1 MTLRCPNDIENYDG
15 NRLAECPKSNKIL
28 IISETCKTR
37 EDLDRS
43 YHLFGLHTAISMLTS
58 SYYQAKFF
66 YDRIRFGKGE
76 PILDDIEFVFE
87 KSIRTAL
94 GKFEENPYA
103 IVFMG
108 HGDFHSIQDGTG
120 EWISDIDVANLL
132 NTLKSDL
139 FFLLLP
145 VCHSKQFG
153 DNLLKYTDKIIVLD
167 ARYPDKPS
175 EGKEYFDGNDDAS
188 RATLS
193 LNTWSRWNE
202 EVNYHIIEYIFDNYG
217 EEFQNGLKKTFDERR
232 SAG

>member
-1 MTLRCPNDIENYDG
+1 MTLRCPKDIENYDG

-28 IISETCKTR
+28 IISEACKTR
-37 EDLDRS
+37 EDLDKS
-43 YHLFGLHTAISMLTS
+43 YHLFGLHTAISMVTS

-66 YDRIRFGKGE
+66 YDKIRFSRGD
-76 PILDDIEFVFE
+76 PILDDVEFVFE

-94 GKFEENPYA
+94 NKFEENPYA

-120 EWISDIDVANLL
+120 EWITDFDIANLL
-132 NTLKSDL
+132 NNLKGDL
-139 FFLLLP
+139 FFFLLP

-153 DNLLKYTDKIIVLD
+153 DNLLEYTDKIIALD
-167 ARYPDKPS
+167 ARYSDKPS

-193 LNTWSRWNE
+193 LDTWSRWNE
-202 EVNYHIIEYIFDNYG
+202 DINHHIIEYIFDNHG
-217 EEFQNGLKKTFDERR
+217 EEFQNGLKKTFQERR
-232 SAG
+232 SVN